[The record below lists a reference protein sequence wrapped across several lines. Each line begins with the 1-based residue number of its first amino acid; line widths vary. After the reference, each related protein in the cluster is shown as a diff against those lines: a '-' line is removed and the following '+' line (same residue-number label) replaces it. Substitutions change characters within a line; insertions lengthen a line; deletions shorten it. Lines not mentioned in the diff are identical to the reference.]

1 MSLDI
6 IIQFVERKMPV
17 DQFVENL
24 YHNEELERLLS
35 EDIPLSSYIGG
46 SLYLYLLSQNFNSPG
61 GLLDSLSALEEF
73 LEKKQVKF
81 ERNKEALAFYSLM
94 LKVQPGWIDIPDW
107 YMEKLLKISEGRRG
121 KELEKF
127 LKDQVKQDFRYITN
141 PPNWLQSPQW
151 VYEKEK
157 PLLFIDQVD
166 ITKIR
171 HDTARLYIFLDET
184 NQKFS
189 LVEQTV

>member
-1 MSLDI
+1 M
-6 IIQFVERKMPV
+6 
-17 DQFVENL
+17 
-24 YHNEELERLLS
+24 
-35 EDIPLSSYIGG
+35 
-46 SLYLYLLSQNFNSPG
+46 
-61 GLLDSLSALEEF
+61 DSLSALEEF

-121 KELEKF
+121 KELEQF

-141 PPNWLQSPQW
+141 PPKWLQSPQW
-151 VYEKEK
+151 VYGKEK

-171 HDTARLYIFLDET
+171 QDTARLYIFLDET

>member
-1 MSLDI
+1 MSFDI

-46 SLYLYLLSQNFNSPG
+46 SLYL
-61 GLLDSLSALEEF
+61 
-73 LEKKQVKF
+73 
-81 ERNKEALAFYSLM
+81 
-94 LKVQPGWIDIPDW
+94 
-107 YMEKLLKISEGRRG
+107 
-121 KELEKF
+121 
-127 LKDQVKQDFRYITN
+127 
-141 PPNWLQSPQW
+141 
-151 VYEKEK
+151 
-157 PLLFIDQVD
+157 
-166 ITKIR
+166 
-171 HDTARLYIFLDET
+171 DET